1 MQETTIIAFRG
12 FDINLR
18 RAILLD
24 TLGDAAGGGV
34 RFDPRRIGLNQDKEV
49 RK

>member
-1 MQETTIIAFRG
+1 MKQTRIIAFRG

-18 RAILLD
+18 MTILLD
-24 TLGDAAGGGV
+24 NLGYPARGGV
-34 RFDPRRIGLNQDKEV
+34 WFDPRRIGLNQDKEV